1 MVNGETV
8 PAVPPQPVLSL
19 NGVGLAFHERTVLR
33 SVSFQVPA
41 TGCTVLLGP
50 AGTGKSALLRTLAGY
65 NDNHP
70 ALRRWGNVLYQGQ
83 ALSPAHR
90 PSMVMQKAQL
100 MVANVLDN
108 LQVGLPDRA
117 QWTRAQ
123 QMERITAHVNAWGE
137 GWVSSLYAVPVVS
150 LSLHQQRIVAILRE
164 TLRQPALL
172 MLDEPTA
179 GLPEADANRVI
190 QLMSRV
196 AEQRAVLVVMHHLA
210 QARELAHQV
219 VLLACGSVQEAS
231 DAARFFSAPS
241 SEAGQQFLRTGSC
254 PETAT
259 ARPSAAGAGRWTS
272 SALPPSAGRGPNGF
286 VWLIPGEL
294 AGTPWPG
301 IVSDVTHD
309 LKALHDVGIT
319 RLINLTPE
327 PFNAALAKGFGIEV
341 FQSPIADGQAP
352 TATQAA
358 LLCTQLEQWIQA
370 GEVIALHCRAGLGRT
385 GTLLGAFWLWRG
397 NGTRSAVE
405 SVEVIRRLNQN
416 MIQTMAQVEFLHTF
430 AQRLSSAPS
439 KPLLTASPSDH
450 GPWSAPSPHEKEN
463 SHEQT

>member
-1 MVNGETV
+1 MVSGEIN
-8 PAVPPQPVLSL
+8 PAAAPPHVLSL
-19 NGVGLAFHERTVLR
+19 NGLGLAFHERTVLQ
-33 SVSFQVPA
+33 SVSFQLPPK
-41 TGCTVLLGP
+41 GCTVLLGP

-70 ALRRWGNVLYQGQ
+70 ALRRWGEVLYQGQ
-83 ALSPAHR
+83 ALSPTHH

-123 QMERITAHVNAWGE
+123 QIERITAHVNAWGE
-137 GWVSSLYAVPVVS
+137 GWVTALYAVPVVT
-150 LSLHQQRIVAILRE
+150 LSLRQQRIVAILRE

-179 GLPEADANRVI
+179 GLPELEAASVI

-196 AEQRAVLVVMHHLA
+196 AQQRAVLAVMHHLA
-210 QARELAHQV
+210 QARELAHHV
-219 VLLACGSVQEAS
+219 VLLACGRVQEAS
-231 DAARFFSAPS
+231 NAADFFSAPR

-254 PETAT
+254 PETPIGLPPVAAT
-259 ARPSAAGAGRWTS
+259 ARQARV
-272 SALPPSAGRGPNGF
+272 ALPPSASRGPTGF

-301 IVSDVTHD
+301 VVGDVTHD
-309 LKALHDVGIT
+309 LNALRDVGIT
-319 RLINLTPE
+319 RLVNLTHT
-327 PFNAALAKGFGIEV
+327 PFDAALAKGFGIEV
-341 FQSPIADGQAP
+341 FQSPITDGEAP
-352 TATQAA
+352 SATQAA
-358 LLCTQLEQWIQA
+358 LLCTQLEQWMRT

-385 GTLLGAFWLWRG
+385 GTLLAAFWLWRG

-405 SVEVIRRLNQN
+405 SVEVVRRLNQN
-416 MIQTMAQVEFLHTF
+416 MIQTMAQVEFLHSF
-430 AQRLSSAPS
+430 ALSLSSAPS
-439 KPLLTASPSDH
+439 KSFIVDGPPVTMGHGLPPLPN
-450 GPWSAPSPHEKEN
+450 EKGN
-463 SHEQT
+463 FP